1 MKILK
6 KTLAS
11 LLILSSLSTAGTF
24 EQNGVKEGNNRVSA
38 SARLRLPDG
47 GDPTV
52 QLLGQY
58 GRFLTDD
65 IEIMLDLFSNTAK
78 YTPDK
83 TIAIPNPSTSTETS
97 YLVGVG
103 ANYYFLKTPTLTPYI
118 GGTYYYSDFTADGDF
133 AANGLKLNIG
143 AHQFLT
149 ENFAITPE
157 AGSRF
162 FDFTDYYES
171 YFNVYLTYFFD

>member
-11 LLILSSLSTAGTF
+11 ILILSTLSTASTF
-24 EQNGVKEGNNRVSA
+24 EQNGVKEGNNRISA
-38 SARLRLPDG
+38 SARLTFPDG
-47 GDPTV
+47 GDPSV

-65 IEIMLDLFSNTAK
+65 VELMLDVFTNTAK
-78 YTPDK
+78 PTPKDS
-83 TIAIPNPSTSTETS
+83 IETT
-97 YLVGVG
+97 YLVGLG
-103 ANYYFLKTPTLTPYI
+103 ANYYFLKTPTFTPYV
-118 GGTYYYSDFTADGDF
+118 GGTYYYSDSTADGDL
-133 AANGLKLNIG
+133 AANGLRVNLG
-143 AHQFLT
+143 AHKFLT

-162 FDFTDYYES
+162 FDFTEYYES
-171 YFNVYLTYFFD
+171 YLNVYLTYFFD

>member
-11 LLILSSLSTAGTF
+11 LLLLSSLSTASTF
-24 EQNGVKEGNNRVSA
+24 EQNGVKEGNNRISA
-38 SARLRLPDG
+38 SARLTFPDG
-47 GDPTV
+47 GDTSIT
-52 QLLGQY
+52 LLGQY

-65 IEIMLDLFSNTAK
+65 IEVMLDIFTNTAN
-78 YTPDK
+78 YTPTDS
-83 TIAIPNPSTSTETS
+83 IETS

-103 ANYYFLKTPTLTPYI
+103 ANYYFLKTPTLTPYV
-118 GGTYYYSDFTADGDF
+118 GGTYYYSDSTADGDL
-133 AANGLKLNIG
+133 AANGLKINIG
-143 AHQFLT
+143 AHKFLT

-162 FDFTDYYES
+162 FDFTDYSES
-171 YFNVYLTYFFD
+171 YLNVYLTYFFD